1 MRKVGANLESN
12 FNLKIKKIKTKN
24 QHLLLFGLICLV
36 SGVFNNIGEDYRTT
50 GIKAGT
56 NRRQHLIPFL
66 THCSQTEG
74 DIREG
79 EGWAFVTQHLAIL
92 CMCSFAVCLY
102 RATHLCS
109 VTPPCVDHSYQAL
122 FGVNAPYASLLLSG
136 QLLEK
141 SP

>member
-1 MRKVGANLESN
+1 M
-12 FNLKIKKIKTKN
+12 
-24 QHLLLFGLICLV
+24 
-36 SGVFNNIGEDYRTT
+36 FNNIGEDYRTT

-79 EGWAFVTQHLAIL
+79 GRLGFCKATPGNSVYVQF
-92 CMCSFAVCLY
+92 CSLY

-109 VTPPCVDHSYQAL
+109 VTPPCVDQSYQAL